1 MISDNVLDNQEQRER
16 NKMKKGRVWKERL
29 LLLGLD
35 PSYIFVLK
43 LISLQSEMMIV
54 DDKFS

>member
-1 MISDNVLDNQEQRER
+1 
-16 NKMKKGRVWKERL
+16 MKKGRVWKERL

-54 DDKFS
+54 DDMFS